1 MADNKPS
8 DNAKSREEEERVWRE
23 RVLEELHRI
32 GRALEKIADRIGGVS
47 GA

>member
-1 MADNKPS
+1 MADTTDKDS
-8 DNAKSREEEERVWRE
+8 KEREEEVWRE

-32 GRALEKIADRIGGVS
+32 SRALDKIADRIGGVS